1 MTALNAKQKEALI
14 GLVDMVT
21 SVLQKG
27 LHLGENHGALGLSY
41 GFLDRLK
48 KDIESGKISI
58 EELPKV
64 SKKKGKK

>member
-1 MTALNAKQKEALI
+1 MTALDAKQKEDLI

-21 SVLQKG
+21 SVLQKA
-27 LHLGENHGALGLSY
+27 LHLGENHNALGFSY
-41 GFLDRLK
+41 GFLERLK
-48 KDIESGKISI
+48 KDIESGKLSL

>member
-1 MTALNAKQKEALI
+1 MTALNATQKEDLI

-21 SVLQKG
+21 SVLQKA

-48 KDIESGKISI
+48 KVIESGKLTI
-58 EELPKV
+58 EALPKV